1 MSEKRIELRQSGT
14 ERRMRVTEETADFWR
29 SLGYQDAKA
38 ANDSEPK
45 KAAPQKR
52 TAKKN

>member
-14 ERRMRVTEETADFWR
+14 DRRMRGTEETADFWR

-38 ANDSEPK
+38 SDSEPK

-52 TAKKN
+52 TAKKS